1 MCLRLSWPSVPPSLR
16 NVTKSPAHVYEPAA
30 AAVVKALQ
38 HATPQAAHACG
49 AIAPQNHTKVR
60 TMLQILSLA
69 DLQPFESA
77 FWRALPER
85 LKNGGP
91 VLGNHS
97 SSVLDTWWVQHTALE
112 LVRHPWCYAPPPIF
126 RGKQCPRADDRT
138 ALVRCSGAPG
148 LNRNATP
155 RAPGEWSLCLPALLR
170 ALAGDAN
177 PLVYSFGIAGG
188 WTFDERMASLGFE
201 VHSFDPTART
211 RKLYE
216 SHAAVPGVT
225 FHYAGLQTSKECGL
239 VSRSGGSYGHL
250 GGTLR
255 TLSGLMRGLGHSER
269 SMRVLKIDCEG
280 CELEAFTQM
289 SRQEPAVLSRIEV
302 LLVEI
307 HLAQRQRATVATVQ
321 TFFEFVFEQHGFRL
335 MYLRANSCVARGH
348 SSPLHPL
355 GHASRP
361 DECPS
366 APLTHACS
374 FRFWICACSWSCAGD
389 GYRTGALIQ
398 SSSRSAHPSVSAATR
413 WCSSSRASS
422 KDSVRYV
429 ILVRRQPEHNHNST
443 TCTPAV
449 ASTQSSQAATCKL
462 RHMRCR

>member
-126 RGKQCPRADDRT
+126 RGKQCPQADDRT

-177 PLVYSFGIAGG
+177 PLVYSFGIAGD
-188 WTFDERMASLGFE
+188 WTFDERM
-201 VHSFDPTART
+201 D
-211 RKLYE
+211 
-216 SHAAVPGVT
+216 
-225 FHYAGLQTSKECGL
+225 
-239 VSRSGGSYGHL
+239 
-250 GGTLR
+250 
-255 TLSGLMRGLGHSER
+255 
-269 SMRVLKIDCEG
+269 
-280 CELEAFTQM
+280 
-289 SRQEPAVLSRIEV
+289 
-302 LLVEI
+302 
-307 HLAQRQRATVATVQ
+307 
-321 TFFEFVFEQHGFRL
+321 
-335 MYLRANSCVARGH
+335 
-348 SSPLHPL
+348 
-355 GHASRP
+355 
-361 DECPS
+361 
-366 APLTHACS
+366 
-374 FRFWICACSWSCAGD
+374 
-389 GYRTGALIQ
+389 
-398 SSSRSAHPSVSAATR
+398 RSALKCTASTR
-413 WCSSSRASS
+413 RRARASCTRAMRPCPES
-422 KDSVRYV
+422 LSITLDCRQARSVVSCRDPAGAMVTWAARYARSRV
-429 ILVRRQPEHNHNST
+429 
-443 TCTPAV
+443 
-449 ASTQSSQAATCKL
+449 
-462 RHMRCR
+462 